1 MRESLCS
8 RFVLTLLKLKK
19 DGTMQ
24 ICMDNCAINKIAFK
38 YRFPIPRL
46 DDLFDE
52 LYGVALFSK
61 NDLMSDYH

>member
-1 MRESLCS
+1 
-8 RFVLTLLKLKK
+8 
-19 DGTMQ
+19 
-24 ICMDNCAINKIAFK
+24 MDNCAINKIAFK